1 MITDFII
8 DRLKPYE
15 DEPCSIF
22 LIIFMIFLLPII
34 YLTFILDF
42 LLFPVELIIFIKK
55 GGNNES

>member
-1 MITDFII
+1 MITDFIL

-15 DEPCSIF
+15 DAPCSIF
-22 LIIFMIFLLPII
+22 LVIFMIFLLPII

-55 GGNNES
+55 EGNNES